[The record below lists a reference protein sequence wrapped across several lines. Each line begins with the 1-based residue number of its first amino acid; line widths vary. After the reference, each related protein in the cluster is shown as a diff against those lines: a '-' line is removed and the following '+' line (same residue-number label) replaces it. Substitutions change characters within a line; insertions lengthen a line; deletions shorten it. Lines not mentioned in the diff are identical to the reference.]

1 MKNLVFLYLWI
12 FTVGI
17 NAQELKTIY
26 TNDKQ
31 VVALFFP
38 NSIRQ
43 AVVGSEKFTFTY
55 NKERPQYV
63 GLLQG
68 NLGQKSNL
76 LVLTDNGEVYSYL
89 LAYRNALDKLNYFIT
104 SRESIGR
111 ERPTQMITSIDYV
124 IASKVTIDTVQTKF
138 DSLQDRTEYF
148 EKVSSYHLKRNQNSL
163 KKKRI
168 NGIVLQFK
176 DLIYDQSEVYVL
188 LGIKNR
194 SGIDFEVDYLKIFKE
209 NGNNRRKASYQ
220 KLILAPLHQHNLP
233 SMVKDGESATF
244 AIVLPKFTLGDS
256 DRVLVE
262 LKEFRGNRILQL
274 VHK

>member
-1 MKNLVFLYLWI
+1 MKILIILFLLA
-12 FTVGI
+12 FSSGI
-17 NAQELKTIY
+17 NAQGLKTIY
-26 TNDKQ
+26 ANDKQ

-43 AVVGSEKFTFTY
+43 AVVGTEKFTFSY

-68 NLGQKSNL
+68 SIGQKSNL

-89 LAYRNALDKLNYFIT
+89 LAYRKMLDTLNYFV
-104 SRESIGR
+104 SVKESIGR
-111 ERPTQMITSIDYV
+111 ERPIQIISSIDS
-124 IASKVTIDTVQTKF
+124 ISKVTIDTVKTKF
-138 DSLQDRTEYF
+138 DSLQNRNEYF
-148 EKVSSYHLKRNQNSL
+148 DSISSYHLKRNQNSL
-163 KKKRI
+163 KKKRKK
-168 NGIVLQFK
+168 GIILRLK
-176 DLIYDQSEVYVL
+176 DLIYDGSEVYVL
-188 LGIKNR
+188 IEIKNR
-194 SGIDFEVDYLKIFKE
+194 SGIDFEVDYLKIFME

-220 KLILAPLHQHNLP
+220 KLLLPPMHQHNFP

-244 AIVLPKFTLGDS
+244 VVVLPKFTLGDS

-262 LKEFRGNRILQL
+262 LKEFRGNRILQM